1 MLKNH
6 LKIALRHL
14 RKHKGHTLINISG
27 LALGMACCLL
37 ILLYVQ
43 HELSFDQYHQNKD
56 RLYRL
61 ATRIQGATF
70 EEGIAKVNGPWGI
83 AIKKEVPEVEE
94 TVRFVIVGQ
103 ILVGKGEKRFYESN
117 GLYADST
124 ALRVFDFPMLQG
136 EGRTALVAPNTM
148 AVTRDFAQKYFGE
161 ENPLGQTLTLDNRTE
176 YLITALLD
184 KVPSNSHFTF
194 DFLLSLSGFT
204 HPQRDNWVQWN
215 QFYTYLLLQ
224 ENVSPQTVA
233 AKIPAVLQKGMGAE
247 TAARF
252 SPFLQ
257 PLPRIHLYSHLFREI
272 SPNSDVAY
280 LYIFSSVALLIL
292 IVAAINF
299 INLSTAQGSHRAKE
313 VGVRKV
319 LGSPRQQL
327 VGQFLTE
334 AILLCVFAVALAISL
349 AEFFLPTFN
358 ALIDRNIEI
367 TWRNNALLWLG
378 ALGLTLLLGGL
389 AGSYP
394 AFALSAFQPVSVL
407 KGQAGGPPKKSLLR
421 NGLVV
426 FQFALS
432 AFLLMATGVIHRQT
446 QFVRGKNLGYTPEQ
460 IITIPVQSPALARDY
475 ETVKS
480 ELLQHPN
487 LVAVSASANLP
498 GGSDWGI
505 PVQPEGIAPEQAPPM
520 RMLAGDHDFINTYQ
534 VQIAEGRNFS
544 KEFAGDSTNA
554 FIINEEAARQLKWDQ
569 PLGKMIAMPAIQRE
583 AAPVIGVVKDFHFR
597 SLHERIG
604 PLLFFIPLPDWMTT
618 FSVRI
623 RPQNI
628 PETLKFLEEKFARL
642 DPSHP
647 FTYSFFDER
656 MARQY
661 QSELRLQS
669 TSTYAA
675 GLGIVIACLGLFGLV
690 SFATAQ
696 RTKEIGI
703 RKVLGATTSGIVGLL
718 SKETV
723 RLVVIA
729 NLVACPAAYFI
740 MQRWLQDFAY
750 RAEISPAVFASACLL
765 TLLIALLTV
774 GYRSIK
780 AALAN
785 PVEALRYE

>member
-1 MLKNH
+1 MLKNY
-6 LKIALRHL
+6 LKIALRNL
-14 RKHKGHTLINISG
+14 RKQKGHAFINIAG
-27 LALGMACCLL
+27 LAVGMACCLL

-43 HELSFDQYHQNKD
+43 HELSFDQYHHNKD

-61 ATRIQGATF
+61 ATRIQGAAF
-70 EEGIAKVNGPWGI
+70 ENGIAKVNGPWGI
-83 AIKKEVPEVEE
+83 ALKKEVPEVEDAA
-94 TVRFVIVGQ
+94 RFVIVGQ
-103 ILVGKGEKRFYESN
+103 ILVGKGDKRFYETE
-117 GLYADST
+117 GLYTDST
-124 ALRVFDFPMLQG
+124 ALRVFNFPLLQG
-136 EGRTALVAPNTM
+136 DAHTALVAPNTM

-161 ENPLGQTLTLDNRTE
+161 ANPVGQTLTLDNQTE
-176 YLITALLD
+176 YLVTAWLD
-184 KVPSNSHFTF
+184 NVPSNSHFTF
-194 DFLLSLSGFT
+194 DFLLSMASLT
-204 HPQRDNWVQWN
+204 HPQRESWIQWN
-215 QFYTYLLLQ
+215 QFYTYLLLK
-224 ENVSPQTVA
+224 ENVSPQTVE

-247 TAARF
+247 AAARYA
-252 SPFLQ
+252 PFLQ
-257 PLPRIHLYSHLFREI
+257 PLPKIHLHSQLFREM
-272 SPNSDVAY
+272 SPNSDMAY
-280 LYIFSSVALLIL
+280 IYIFSSVALLIL

-299 INLSTAQGSHRAKE
+299 INLSTAQGSRRAKE

-319 LGSPRQQL
+319 LGSLRQQL

-334 AILLCVFAVALAISL
+334 AILLCVFAIVLAISL

-358 ALIDRNIEI
+358 TLVNTNLEI
-367 TWRNNALLWLG
+367 AWRNNALLWL
-378 ALGLTLLLGGL
+378 AVLGLTLLLGGL

-394 AFALSAFQPVSVL
+394 AFALSAFRPVTAL
-407 KGQAGGPPKKSLLR
+407 KGQAGGTSKKSALR

-432 AFLLMATGVIHRQT
+432 AFLLMATGVIYRQA
-446 QFVRGKNLGYTPEQ
+446 QFIREKNLGYNPEQ
-460 IITIPVQSPALARDY
+460 ILTIPMQNPALARDY
-475 ETVKS
+475 ETVKH

-487 LVAVSASANLP
+487 IVAVSASANLP

-505 PVQPEGIAPEQAPPM
+505 PTQPEGVPPEQVPPM
-520 RMLAGDHDFINTYQ
+520 RMLVGDHDFLNTF
-534 VQIAEGRNFS
+534 QIQMAQGRSFS
-544 KEFAGDSTNA
+544 KEFASDSTSA
-554 FIINEEAARQLKWDQ
+554 FIINEEAARQLNWRD
-569 PLGKMIAMPAIQRE
+569 PLGKTIAMPAIQRQ

-597 SLHERIG
+597 SLHESIG
-604 PLLFFIPLPDWMTT
+604 PLLFFIPRPDWMTT

-623 RPQNI
+623 RPENI
-628 PETLKFLEEKFARL
+628 PETLRFLEEKFQRL
-642 DPSHP
+642 DPNHP

-669 TSTYAA
+669 MSTYAA
-675 GLGIVIACLGLFGLV
+675 GLGIFIACLGLFGLV

-703 RKVLGATTSGIVGLL
+703 RKVLGATTGVIVGLL

-750 RAEISPAVFASACLL
+750 RAAMSPAIFILACLL
-765 TLLIALLTV
+765 TVTIALLTV